1 MADNELAAALAKFTD
16 RVLRWTAQSMED
28 LTQDEVHFRTLRRP
42 ELHRVRSLAHRTY
55 CRQPD
60 SLRFRARAA
69 DLDVRRT
76 CFEAWG
82 LPKVD
87 QGTGTS
93 IRRGFELGLPGRRKE
108 IAGYLNDVADVI
120 VPRIEGHERR
130 STCNSITRIVP
141 QGELPKWQIIG
152 QVIINHSNN
161 HLGQIN
167 VGRTMQGKDGLGF

>member
-1 MADNELAAALAKFTD
+1 MADLTGAQILALFTD
-16 RVLRWTAQSMED
+16 RVLRWTAQGMED
-28 LTQDEVHFRTLRRP
+28 LTQEEVHFRT
-42 ELHRVRSLAHRTY
+42 HTDQN
-55 CRQPD
+55 CIG
-60 SLRFRARAA
+60 
-69 DLDVRRT
+69 
-76 CFEAWG
+76 FEAWHIARTADNLIHFAFEREQPIWMQKNMHETWG

-93 IRRGFELGLPGRRKE
+93 FDEVSSWVFPEGKE
-108 IAGYLNDVADVI
+108 IAAYLNDVADVI
-120 VPRIEGHERR
+120 VPRIEGM
-130 STCNSITRIVP
+130 SDDYLQSITRIVP